1 MALVVIDAAQET
13 TSTTGTGTLTLT
25 GAVSQCRS
33 FAGVGNGNTTYYRI
47 ISGNDI
53 EVGIGTY
60 TSSGTTL
67 SRDTV
72 LYSSAG
78 GTTKITVASGAKV
91 ICTYPAEVSVYASN
105 NSAQT
110 SGQILTSN
118 GTATAPTWQN
128 SSKYLSVLLNA
139 GTTTSV
145 PTTNGYLDV
154 LLQSGSHTSVP
165 VN

>member
-33 FAGVGNGNTTYYRI
+33 FDGVGNGNTTYYRI

-78 GTTKITVASGAKV
+78 GTAKITVASGAKV
-91 ICTYPAEVSVYASN
+91 MCTYPAEVAVYASN

-118 GTATAPTWQN
+118 GTTTAPTWTN
-128 SSKYLSVLLNA
+128 PASKFYAINSVLI
-139 GTTTSV
+139 
-145 PTTNGYLDV
+145 
-154 LLQSGSHTSVP
+154 
-165 VN
+165 